1 MAETPLGPGYSY
13 EDEILEDEILDEV
26 PQAEPIPALTQQ
38 EQLQQYFG
46 ITPQDPNAIADA
58 QAQEAKARKM
68 QMIMSGMEQAAA
80 GYAGTKQ
87 TAGASEVYGAE
98 QKAAMADVLQK
109 KKAAQAQQAQR
120 QQLAQKMLGEEYM
133 KKQGLGRYS
142 PKAGKA
148 TTFAPI
154 KNMAYRDKQGN
165 IRLVFPGPEGT
176 FLDASKN
183 PIDPSTVMDKK
194 SLNDA
199 DQHKYNTVRE
209 EYKNARQ
216 DKGLERRDRDLTR
229 KEKQFSRQ
237 IEIQDRLTPKQIKEK
252 AGLTEV
258 KAKIS
263 DIRDLKKK
271 VNTGPIDSRVAR
283 MSEFLG
289 LENVPLTGDSTKDTA
304 VFNAMVGQNLL
315 SYIKEQSGVQYSVK
329 ELEYMRSVMPNGNEP
344 SHIFDAKLEQLDTWL
359 RQKDK
364 IYTDALRKYGKNV
377 DGVPYGVL
385 EHAPP
390 PFDPSSVPDP
400 GVKTGDQPTT
410 ETATT
415 PKADPKTMT
424 PEERQA
430 EINELMQ
437 ELGGK

>member
-1 MAETPLGPGYSY
+1 
-13 EDEILEDEILDEV
+13 
-26 PQAEPIPALTQQ
+26 
-38 EQLQQYFG
+38 
-46 ITPQDPNAIADA
+46 
-58 QAQEAKARKM
+58 
-68 QMIMSGMEQAAA
+68 
-80 GYAGTKQ
+80 
-87 TAGASEVYGAE
+87 
-98 QKAAMADVLQK
+98 
-109 KKAAQAQQAQR
+109 
-120 QQLAQKMLGEEYM
+120 M

-329 ELEYMRSVMPNGNEP
+329 ELEY
-344 SHIFDAKLEQLDTWL
+344 
-359 RQKDK
+359 
-364 IYTDALRKYGKNV
+364 GKNV
-377 DGVPYGVL
+377 DGVP
-385 EHAPP
+385 
-390 PFDPSSVPDP
+390 
-400 GVKTGDQPTT
+400 
-410 ETATT
+410 
-415 PKADPKTMT
+415 
-424 PEERQA
+424 
-430 EINELMQ
+430 
-437 ELGGK
+437 